1 MPTLADHIASQVCPI
16 CGAAFDA
23 EGRFTCEPH
32 DGQDVLAIVRNRA
45 RALVDSAETGGV
57 CVVPGHMLPPFEA
70 LARALAYRADK
81 HDEQRRRIT

>member
-32 DGQDVLAIVRNRA
+32 PVRRVLCAIDDCA
-45 RALVDSAETGGV
+45 QALVDSATTNGV
-57 CVVPGHMLPPFEA
+57 RVVPGHMLPSFEA

-81 HDEQRRRIT
+81 HDEQRRP